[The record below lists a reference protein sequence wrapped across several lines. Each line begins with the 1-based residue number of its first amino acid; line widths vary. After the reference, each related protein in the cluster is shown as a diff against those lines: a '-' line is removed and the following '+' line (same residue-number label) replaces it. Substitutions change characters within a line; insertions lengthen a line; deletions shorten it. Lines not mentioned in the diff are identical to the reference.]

1 MKYFQCG
8 RYRFGL
14 DGEDAR
20 PLVMGILNV
29 TPDSFSDGG
38 RYDSVPAAIS
48 RAEAMIREGVDIID
62 IGAESSRPGASAVSL
77 QEELDRIMPVI
88 AVLKNCGKPL
98 SVDTYKPEVMTAA
111 LASGAD
117 MINDICGF
125 SSEESLRAV
134 AAHDC
139 GLCVMH
145 MQGEPGTMQ
154 NKPHYSDVV
163 VEVSDFLVRQVNRL
177 ASAGVVP
184 NRICIDP
191 GFGFGKTLDDNLTLL
206 KNLDV
211 VCKRLDLPVLAG
223 LSRKSVVGAL
233 TGKPV
238 KERLAGNLAIALSA
252 VSHGASIVRVHE
264 VGETVDALKVWLATQ

>member
-8 RYRFGL
+8 RYRFRVE
-14 DGEDAR
+14 GEQAR

-62 IGAESSRPGASAVSL
+62 IGAESSRPGAGAVSL
-77 QEELDRIMPVI
+77 QEELDRIVPVI
-88 AVLKNCGKPL
+88 EALRDCGRPL
-98 SVDTYKPEVMTAA
+98 SVDTYKPEVMTAV
-111 LASGAD
+111 LASGVD

-125 SSEESLRAV
+125 SREESLNAV
-134 AAHDC
+134 ASYDC

-154 NKPHYSDVV
+154 DNPRYGDVV
-163 VEVSDFLVRQVNRL
+163 AEVSDFLARQV
-177 ASAGVVP
+177 ASLLSVGVAH

-206 KNLDV
+206 RQLDRIGE
-211 VCKRLDLPVLAG
+211 RLDLPVLAG

-238 KERLAGNLAIALSA
+238 GERLAGNLAIALSA
-252 VSHGASIVRVHE
+252 ISHGACIVRVHE
-264 VGETVDALKVWLATQ
+264 VGETVDALNVWLATR